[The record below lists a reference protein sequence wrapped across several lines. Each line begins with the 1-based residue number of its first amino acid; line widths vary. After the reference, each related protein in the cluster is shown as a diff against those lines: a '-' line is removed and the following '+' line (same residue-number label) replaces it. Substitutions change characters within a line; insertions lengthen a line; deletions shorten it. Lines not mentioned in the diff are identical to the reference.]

1 MSAEIDE
8 NKKRFTAN
16 FEKIIQII
24 KNKKPLIHQITNQV
38 SINDCANIILN
49 WGALPVMAPAIEE
62 SAQMV
67 ENAAALVLNLGTISS
82 RQLDSMLKAGKRA
95 NELQIPIVLD
105 PVGVGASKYRG
116 EAAQKILSELKIAI
130 IKGNKAE
137 ISFLAGKSAEV
148 LGVESIGEYTEINT
162 TATELAQKL
171 EAVVV
176 VSSEVDLICD
186 SSQIKE
192 IKRGNPLMGEVV
204 GTGCMLASS
213 LGVFAAAAEA
223 EALNLSLFEAVQTAV
238 YYYSLA
244 GEKAAKKAKTPA
256 KFKLEFM
263 DQIYLY
269 K

>member
-1 MSAEIDE
+1 MSAKIDE

-16 FEKIIQII
+16 FEKLIQTI
-24 KNKKPLIHQITNQV
+24 KNTKPLIHQITNQV
-38 SINDCANIILN
+38 TVNDCANIILN

-176 VSSEVDLICD
+176 VSSENDLICD
-186 SSQIKE
+186 NSQIKE
-192 IKRGNPLMGEVV
+192 IKRGHPLMGEVV

-223 EALNLSLFEAVQTAV
+223 SNLSLFEAAQTSV

-244 GEKAAKKAKTPA
+244 GEKAAKIEKTPA
-256 KFKLEFM
+256 KFKIEFM